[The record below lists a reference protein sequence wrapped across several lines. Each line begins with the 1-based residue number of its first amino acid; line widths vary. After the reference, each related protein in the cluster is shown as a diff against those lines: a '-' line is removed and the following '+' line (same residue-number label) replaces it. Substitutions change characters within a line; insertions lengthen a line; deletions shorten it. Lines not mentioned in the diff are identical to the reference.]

1 MVDETSDRPYTIRG
15 MQPPASSPPVAER
28 FRRREIGKALGD
40 AIALADRPLMVL
52 TTALRAMGLLAVDGE
67 GRFLLTR
74 LAREHL
80 VPGAALYVGDYVGLA
95 AESPG
100 VLGMVDRLAP
110 DILQPPT
117 ASRLARL
124 SDPGRVRR
132 RVCGLRLGQGLG
144 SSRTRDLGGGNLF
157 LNPHIAWYRKSNPV
171 TGMLGFLT
179 LASPERVGFL
189 DGKEELFGR
198 ADRVRFE
205 TG

>member
-110 DILQPPT
+110 DIQEAILFLPRT
-117 ASRLARL
+117 TLGL
-124 SDPGRVRR
+124 SQANV
-132 RVCGLRLGQGLG
+132 GLR
-144 SSRTRDLGGGNLF
+144 DL
-157 LNPHIAWYRKSNPV
+157 P
-171 TGMLGFLT
+171 
-179 LASPERVGFL
+179 
-189 DGKEELFGR
+189 
-198 ADRVRFE
+198 
-205 TG
+205 